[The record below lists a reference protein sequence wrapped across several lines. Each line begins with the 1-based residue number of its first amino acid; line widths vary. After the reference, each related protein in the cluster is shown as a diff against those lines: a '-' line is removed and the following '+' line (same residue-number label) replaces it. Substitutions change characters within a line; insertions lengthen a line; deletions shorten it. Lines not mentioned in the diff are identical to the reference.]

1 MTWKHWA
8 LLIGGVVVLLWLVG
22 CSRNDGMGDTWKG
35 VRCVET
41 GRC

>member
-1 MTWKHWA
+1 MTWKTWLWIVA
-8 LLIGGVVVLLWLVG
+8 AVVVALWLVG
-22 CSRNDGMGDTWKG
+22 CSRNDGMGDTWRG